1 MHARLFISVVLLVA
15 GISSCSKEARYGN
28 KIDPE
33 LMPQTGS
40 LSLTGHNQLS
50 VILSKSRE
58 LRITYDA
65 GQTWQVIPSSAVAD
79 AFECA
84 TMINERRGWAL
95 NHQGHVFVTDSGGAT
110 WTKISQLHEFTCAT
124 QIEFVSEKE
133 GWIRECLSLWRTQ
146 DGGVTWNKTLS
157 TITPGVLGQP
167 TSMFPFDANTL
178 VASGS
183 GGQVYSTSDGG
194 GTWKIHSP
202 LGGDNIDLNDIWF
215 VDRMHGWVTGYQVLV
230 AGESLRP
237 LLFETTDGGDS
248 WKQVSVD
255 ADILPSSV
263 CFIGDQ
269 GWLAGSR
276 RVVNGDSVKLQGVL
290 LHTTDGGFH
299 WQRVELGPNE
309 PFLTD
314 VRFADKDHGWLV
326 GRDTVYRTHDGGKT
340 WTPVMSLPL
349 AVAHLETGTG
359 PQVGL
364 LKLR

>member
-1 MHARLFISVVLLVA
+1 MHTRLFISVVLLVA
-15 GISSCSKEARYGN
+15 AISSCSKQARYAN
-28 KIDPE
+28 RIDPK

-58 LRITYDA
+58 LRITHDA
-65 GQTWQVIPSSAVAD
+65 GRTWQVIPSTAVAD

-110 WTKISQLHEFTCAT
+110 WTGISQLHEFTCAD

-146 DGGVTWNKTLS
+146 DGGITWNKTLS
-157 TITPGVLGQP
+157 TTTPGVLGQP
-167 TSMFPFDANTL
+167 TGMFVIDANTL

-183 GGQVYSTSDGG
+183 GGQVYSTKDGG
-194 GTWKIHSP
+194 ETWKIES
-202 LGGDNIDLNDIWF
+202 LLAAESIDFNDVWF
-215 VDRMHGWVTGYQVLV
+215 VDRQRGWVVGYQVLV

-237 LLFETTDGGDS
+237 LLFETVDGGES
-248 WKQVSVD
+248 WKQVWIN

-263 CFIGDQ
+263 CFVGDD

-290 LHTTDGGFH
+290 LHTTDGGIH
-299 WQRVELGPNE
+299 WQPVELGPNE

-326 GRDTVYRTHDGGKT
+326 GRDTVYRTHDSGKT
-340 WTPVMSLPL
+340 WRPVLSLPP
-349 AVAHLETGTG
+349 AVAHLETWTG

-364 LKLR
+364 LN